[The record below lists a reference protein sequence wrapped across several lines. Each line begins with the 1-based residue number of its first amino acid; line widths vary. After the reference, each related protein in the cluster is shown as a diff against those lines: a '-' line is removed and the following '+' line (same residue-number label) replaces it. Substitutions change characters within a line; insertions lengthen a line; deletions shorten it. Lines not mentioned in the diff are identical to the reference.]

1 MIGDG
6 SYCHTEHRRLHF
18 SRRLQYFFERHAE
31 SQHGRERDDGIEI
44 VEAVCSYLFAVG
56 EHGYERAYKKH
67 AYPCKYDAV
76 QSAENDAERCRT
88 VCRLSAA
95 RSEIIGDCRIYSDAE
110 TYADGIRKILK
121 RINDGYGRHGV
132 FADLCD
138 EKTVDDIIERI
149 DEHGYNHRQSH
160 FQNKRQNRLFFHE
173 CLIHGRILP
182 KSDFYDIICFS
193 FGRLRK
199 CRRRITERNSAYPAQ
214 GFG

>member
-1 MIGDG
+1 MKREDLHIRDPFIYTENGIYYLLGTTGNDSWDRG
-6 SYCHTEHRRLHF
+6 SDLGLYV
-18 SRRLQYFFERHAE
+18 S
-31 SQHGRERDDGIEI
+31 
-44 VEAVCSYLFAVG
+44 
-56 EHGYERAYKKH
+56 
-67 AYPCKYDAV
+67 
-76 QSAENDAERCRT
+76 
-88 VCRLSAA
+88 
-95 RSEIIGDCRIYSDAE
+95 RSEIVGDCRIYSDAE